1 MDAHTIHPE
10 LLERRV
16 RVLVVGCGGVG
27 STVTAGLP
35 YLHQALV
42 VRGHPG
48 GLHVTV
54 QDGERISATNC
65 VRQPFSKS
73 EIGLYKSVVLVT
85 RLNIFWGLDWEA
97 IPEHLVQDRPITHA
111 DVVIGCV
118 DSRAA
123 RAVIHGCTS
132 RSSTVAYWLDI
143 GNNADSGQFILGEP
157 LNLTNPRR
165 RMRLRSVVE
174 LYPEVM
180 APELEDDSLPSCSA
194 AEALERQ
201 EPFVNATLANHALSL
216 LAQLFRCGKI
226 AHHGG
231 FVNLSTGMTTALRID
246 PGLWRRLQRRRNLR
260 VWGEARSSPAA
271 TRTGPDEERGNA
283 KAV

>member
-1 MDAHTIHPE
+1 MDVHTIHPE
-10 LLERRV
+10 LLERQV

-27 STVTAGLP
+27 SAVVAGLP
-35 YLHQALV
+35 YLHQALI
-42 VRGHPG
+42 VRGHLG

-73 EIGLYKSVVLVT
+73 EIGLYKSVVLVN

-97 IPEHLVQDRPITHA
+97 LPEHLVGDSPITHM
-111 DVVIGCV
+111 DIIIGCV

-123 RAVIHGCTS
+123 RAAIHRCATQ
-132 RSSTVAYWLDI
+132 SSTAAYWLDI

-157 LNLTNPRR
+157 LNLANPRKR
-165 RMRLRSVVE
+165 TRLRSVAE
-174 LYPEVM
+174 LYPEVLD
-180 APELEDDSLPSCSA
+180 AALDDDGLPSCSA

-201 EPFVNATLANHALSL
+201 EPFVNPTLANHALSL
-216 LAQLFRCGKI
+216 LAQLFRYGKI

-231 FVNLSTGMTTALRID
+231 FVNLCTGMTTALRID
-246 PGLWRRLQRRRNLR
+246 PQLWRRIQRRRDLGVR
-260 VWGEARSSPAA
+260 GQGQTIESGYPDSP
-271 TRTGPDEERGNA
+271 
-283 KAV
+283 